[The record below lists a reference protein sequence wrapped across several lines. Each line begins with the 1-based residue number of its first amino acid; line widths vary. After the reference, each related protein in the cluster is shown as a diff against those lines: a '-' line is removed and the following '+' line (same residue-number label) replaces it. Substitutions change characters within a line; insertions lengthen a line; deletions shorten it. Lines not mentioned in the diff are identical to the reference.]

1 MYVCGDAVS
10 MAGDV
15 HEELLSMLQRE
26 APGKHGA
33 GGMQL
38 RCGKDVFSDNDKMSR
53 SEAEEYMEKLEKA
66 GRYQKDVWV
75 T

>member
-15 HEELLSMLQRE
+15 HEALLGVLEVEGHMDRSLAEL
-26 APGKHGA
+26 
-33 GGMQL
+33 
-38 RCGKDVFSDNDKMSR
+38 
-53 SEAEEYMEKLEKA
+53 YMDKLEKEE
-66 GRYQKDVWV
+66 RYQRDVWV